1 VSQETKKVI
10 SYESGISAL
19 SNSLAGEGWTLQN
32 QERIDISEG
41 EAMLKRDTR
50 ITNALGKEK
59 QEAVF
64 LLLYQ
69 RDKPKVNIEARQL
82 PEKKAAPKPE
92 ISIAEKKREQKE
104 PIFWLIACS
113 VLFLGS
119 FAFFIYSVQR
129 SDRDYTCWMALA
141 NSIFMLA
148 GIIYSIILI
157 VKTRRDW

>member
-1 VSQETKKVI
+1 MSQETKKVI

-82 PEKKAAPKPE
+82 PEKKAAPKP
-92 ISIAEKKREQKE
+92 
-104 PIFWLIACS
+104 
-113 VLFLGS
+113 
-119 FAFFIYSVQR
+119 
-129 SDRDYTCWMALA
+129 
-141 NSIFMLA
+141 
-148 GIIYSIILI
+148 
-157 VKTRRDW
+157 